1 MKRTIEAL
9 IEKQICGEWDVFPTA
24 VSTIVI
30 GEERYQKS
38 ERYLFE
44 TQLFLF
50 LCWIEALLRGRNGL
64 SMAQWGG

>member
-1 MKRTIEAL
+1 MKRTMEGRM
-9 IEKQICGEWDVFPTA
+9 EGQVCGEWEVFPTA

-30 GEERYQKS
+30 GVERYQKS

-50 LCWIEALLRGRNGL
+50 LCWIEALLRGCNGL